1 MVTMV
6 IARLKF
12 TYLKAVKSVN
22 PKVLTKQQIPRS
34 LVDVKAVCVLLR
46 NRGNAS
52 SLFYMSLA
60 CG

>member
-6 IARLKF
+6 MARLKF
-12 TYLKAVKSVN
+12 TYLKAVN